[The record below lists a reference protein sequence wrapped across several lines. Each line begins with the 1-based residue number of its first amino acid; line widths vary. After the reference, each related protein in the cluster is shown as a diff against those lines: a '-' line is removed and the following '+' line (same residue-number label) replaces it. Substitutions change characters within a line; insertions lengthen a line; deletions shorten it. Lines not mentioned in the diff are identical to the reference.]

1 MCRMDSLEDGQLP
14 AKPDAVNI
22 ATNPGL
28 MSSFEELP
36 PELVFAIFDHVPEAI
51 RELRLV
57 SI

>member
-1 MCRMDSLEDGQLP
+1 MESFEDGELST
-14 AKPDAVNI
+14 KLESVSI
-22 ATNPGL
+22 TTSPGL

-57 SI
+57 CI